1 MDPASQ
7 PADTGWARY
16 LERKN
21 ICQILVGNLLGLEL
35 LGRSWLSRK
44 DNVKMDLKKYDGVR
58 VWNGLI

>member
-7 PADTGWARY
+7 SADTGWARY
-16 LERKN
+16 LARKN
-21 ICQILVGNLLGLEL
+21 ICQILVVNPLGIKP

-44 DNVKMDLKKYDGVR
+44 DNVKMDLKKYEGVR

>member
-1 MDPASQ
+1 MDTASQ

-16 LERKN
+16 LARKN
-21 ICQILVGNLLGLEL
+21 ICQILVGNPLGLKP

-44 DNVKMDLKKYDGVR
+44 DNVKMDLKKLGGAR